1 MRILNGGEGV
11 GDAKEGGGGVINVF
25 IRPSVGQAGLSIA
38 LLAVGLWERG
48 YTCACTQ
55 GLLDWMKIRNPVTLI
70 ASL

>member
-11 GDAKEGGGGVINVF
+11 GDAKEGGGVINVF
-25 IRPSVGQAGLSIA
+25 IRPSVGQSGLSIA

-55 GLLDWMKIRNPVTLI
+55 GPLDWTKIRNPVTLI